1 MDRTKVAGLG
11 VLVAAV
17 AGLLWAGSGHIG
29 AADTE
34 QSSLPPDLGTRPVG
48 VDWPGMLGP
57 HGDSKSPEQGLITPW
72 PEDGPRVVWQRTLGT
87 GYGAPSI
94 ARGRLYL
101 FDRIGNQAT
110 LFCLNSETGEEL
122 WKFGYPTDY
131 EDYFGYNNG
140 PRCCPV
146 VDGNRVYIYG
156 AEGML
161 HCLDAA
167 TGKLV
172 WKVDTFQTFGVVQNF
187 FGVGSAPVVEGDLLI
202 VVVGGSPP
210 ESQNF
215 GAASLDRVKGN
226 GSGIVAF
233 DKYTG
238 EVRYKITDELAGYA
252 SPVMATI
259 DGRRWCFAF
268 VRGGLVGFEPST
280 GKVDFHFPWRAKIL
294 ESVNASNPVVVGN
307 RVLLSETYGPG
318 SVLLEVEPG
327 ACEVIWSD
335 EKKGRNKSLQTH
347 WNTAVHHDGYLYG
360 SSGRH
365 TNEAELRCV
374 ELATGNVTWSVP
386 GLSRS
391 SLMYVDGHFVCLTEY
406 GELLLFKANPEKF
419 ELVSRVLLRDKNA
432 REIPGFGAPPLLRY
446 PAWAAPVLS
455 HGLMYV
461 RGENRLVC
469 LEVIPAGRVKM
480 AADQ

>member
-110 LFCLNSETGEEL
+110 LICLNSETGEEL

-146 VDGNRVYIYG
+146 VDGDRVYIHG

-161 HCLDAA
+161 HCVNAE
-167 TGKLV
+167 TGKLI

-202 VVVGGSPP
+202 VVEEEEHPTLKRMGNDLYYELYV
-210 ESQNF
+210 NF
-215 GAASLDRVKGN
+215 IDAALGASCEVPLVKG
-226 GSGIVAF
+226 
-233 DKYTG
+233 K
-238 EVRYKITDELAGYA
+238 
-252 SPVMATI
+252 
-259 DGRRWCFAF
+259 
-268 VRGGLVGFEPST
+268 
-280 GKVDFHFPWRAKIL
+280 AKIKLEPGTQSGKMVRLRGKGVPSVQGGKTGDMLVNINIWTPQTLTSQEKQAL
-294 ESVNASNPVVVGN
+294 ESLRN
-307 RVLLSETYGPG
+307 SENFQPH
-318 SVLLEVEPG
+318 P
-327 ACEVIWSD
+327 
-335 EKKGRNKSLQTH
+335 
-347 WNTAVHHDGYLYG
+347 
-360 SSGRH
+360 
-365 TNEAELRCV
+365 TN
-374 ELATGNVTWSVP
+374 
-386 GLSRS
+386 
-391 SLMYVDGHFVCLTEY
+391 
-406 GELLLFKANPEKF
+406 
-419 ELVSRVLLRDKNA
+419 RDK
-432 REIPGFGAPPLLRY
+432 GFF
-446 PAWAAPVLS
+446 
-455 HGLMYV
+455 HK
-461 RGENRLVC
+461 
-469 LEVIPAGRVKM
+469 VKEM
-480 AADQ
+480 FG